1 MKKIFTLLLIVLTLS
16 CSKEGG
22 PGPQG
27 DQGIPGKDGTNILSG
42 ASNPTSTI
50 GKEGDF
56 FLNVHSKILF
66 GPKKGNNWGS
76 GIVLSGSAGSS
87 SNTILNGK
95 GAPAAGNGSI
105 GDFYID
111 TENFNI
117 YGAKVSTGWGTP
129 VNLKSDANEEIRIL
143 IKEGIRLNIIDNEIN
158 FNEYDPSENLSSIS
172 TGDTDIKITVGNIQ
186 KYLDEGVVIIQIKSN
201 LTPWSLNEVDISNG
215 DFYYY
220 ADVENDVK
228 FDNNTFTFPKN
239 GAGIDKT
246 NLSKQ
251 NALAALKSE
260 VNKYTLTYKFLL
272 IPASSVEKLSKAH
285 PNQKIDS
292 KLLSTFYYNQF

>member
-1 MKKIFTLLLIVLTLS
+1 MKKIFTLLLIIFILS

-22 PGPQG
+22 QGPQG
-27 DQGIPGKDGTNILSG
+27 EQGIPGKDGSIILSG
-42 ASNPTSTI
+42 ANNPTATI

-56 FLNVHSKILF
+56 FLNVQSQTLF
-66 GPKKGNNWGS
+66 GPKKGNDWGS
-76 GIVLSGSAGSS
+76 GIVLSGSSGSI

-95 GAPAAGNGSI
+95 GAPAAGLGSI

-111 TENFNI
+111 TENFTI

-129 VNLKSDANEEIRIL
+129 VNLRGDVNDGIRIL
-143 IKEGIRLNIIDNEIN
+143 IKEGIKLNIIDNEIN
-158 FNEYDPSENLSSIS
+158 FYEYDPTENLSSIS
-172 TGDTDIKITVGNIQ
+172 TGDTDIKINVGNIQ
-186 KYLDEGVVIIQIKSN
+186 KYLDEGMVIIQIKSN

-220 ADVENDVK
+220 ADIENEIK

-285 PNQKIDS
+285 PNQKINT
-292 KLLSTFYYNQF
+292 KLLSKYFHNQF